1 MIAPV
6 LSGATTRTAL
16 LAAAREL
23 FVRDGVDATSVADVA
38 RAAHA
43 AIGSVYHHFGDKAGL
58 QLAVAAEL
66 ADELLDDYL
75 IPPLE
80 EPGTPAERLLTE
92 CDRYMA
98 FVDERP
104 GEFDL
109 LASTPFA
116 TAGGDDA
123 ARVLGRA
130 SAHLGRLSALVVE
143 GQRDGSVR
151 QGDPITL
158 VLLTWSAMYGLCHLQ
173 RRFAEPIAETTGRS
187 TLRSLAEQVVREA
200 FVLSA

>member
-1 MIAPV
+1 V
-6 LSGATTRTAL
+6 RGATTRATL
-16 LAAAREL
+16 LAAARDL

-38 RAAHA
+38 RSGNA

-58 QLAVAAEL
+58 RLAVAGIL
-66 ADELLDDYL
+66 ADDLLDDYL

-80 EPGTPAERLLTE
+80 GPGSPADRLLAE
-92 CDRYMA
+92 CSRYMA
-98 FVDERP
+98 YVEERP

-116 TAGGDDA
+116 TAGGEEA
-123 ARVLGRA
+123 ARVLARA
-130 SAHLGRLSALVVE
+130 GAHLGRLTALVAE

-151 QGDPITL
+151 DGDPGTL

-173 RRFAEPIAETTGRS
+173 RRFADPIAETTGQS
-187 TLRSLAEQVVREA
+187 TPRRLAAQVVREA
-200 FVLSA
+200 FVLPA